1 MITRTLPN
9 GFLKARYL
17 FTNSPDLEN
26 NILYNMKATA
36 VNKEGV
42 VLSYC
47 YRKEQWKNL
56 KVNYDSQ
63 YPVAY
68 IRSKAK
74 INTGKDFRKTLL
86 LHKLVYF
93 TFADIDTSLDYS
105 KYEINHIDHN
115 KKNPRY
121 ENLELC
127 TKSEN
132 QRKYQIFSKG
142 GDTNN
147 ISTTIPLYKPN
158 TNQLTLDI

>member
-1 MITRTLPN
+1 M
-9 GFLKARYL
+9 
-17 FTNSPDLEN
+17 
-26 NILYNMKATA
+26 
-36 VNKEGV
+36 
-42 VLSYC
+42 
-47 YRKEQWKNL
+47 
-56 KVNYDSQ
+56 
-63 YPVAY
+63 
-68 IRSKAK
+68 
-74 INTGKDFRKTLL
+74 
-86 LHKLVYF
+86 HKLVYF
-93 TFADIDTSLDYS
+93 TFADIDTTLDYS